1 MKNSTAMIL
10 FVTGLVLTMAGVGGI
25 EHSIDNAGLIAGVA
39 ASAVGLLIMYA
50 GTLAMKVN
58 DTTNYYE

>member
-10 FVTGLVLTMAGVGGI
+10 FVTGLVLTMFGVGGI
-25 EHSIDNAGLIAGVA
+25 EHSVDNAGLIAGIA

-58 DTTNYYE
+58 ESTDYYE

>member
-25 EHSIDNAGLIAGVA
+25 EHSIDNAGLIAGIA
-39 ASAVGLLIMYA
+39 ASAVGLLIMYC